1 MKHLRPAI
9 LLTAFFV
16 VLTGLIFPGVIWAL
30 GQTLFPHQANGS
42 LLRDAQGNVIGS
54 ELIGQ
59 NFAKPE
65 YFHPR
70 PSAAGSGYD
79 GANSGGTNLGP
90 TSDKL
95 IHGLVDDPATKD
107 VDETYLGFNDL
118 AQGYREENGLPAD
131 TPLPADAATRSGSG
145 LDPDISIGNAELQ
158 VERVARARHWSSE
171 RVRQILAQHQHERLL
186 GIFGEPRVNVLQLNL
201 ALDRQ
206 QLAPK

>member
-16 VLTGLIFPGVIWAL
+16 LLTGLLFPGVIWAL
-30 GQTLFPHQANGS
+30 GQTMFPHQANGS
-42 LLRDAQGNVIGS
+42 LVRDTQGNLIGS

-59 NFAKPE
+59 NFTKPE

-70 PSAAGSGYD
+70 PSAAGNGYD

-95 IHGLVDDPATKD
+95 IHGIQDDPSTPD
-107 VDETYLGFNDL
+107 VEEKYLGYNDL
-118 AQGYREENGLPAD
+118 AQAYRADNGLSPDA
-131 TPLPADAATRSGSG
+131 LIPADAATRSGSG
-145 LDPDISIGNAELQ
+145 LDPEISIGNAMLQ
-158 VERVARARHWSSE
+158 APRVARARGWSPE
-171 RVRQILAQHQHERLL
+171 RVRQLLAQNQHGRLL

-201 ALDRQ
+201 AMD
-206 QLAPK
+206 AAK